1 MNSSV
6 MQGILDAL
14 NGDALILQYLH
25 GARVFRGW
33 INQDTIIPCITV
45 IENNENS
52 KPRVGYFNSGHRDN
66 TPGIQI
72 DIWISKSQEGFPST
86 NDDLDVIAQRIDEF
100 MFHTGVTN
108 THLWEK
114 VSTSEQFEP
123 DTGLFHK
130 ALRYNFRYN
139 LHD

>member
-6 MQGILDAL
+6 MEGILDGL
-14 NGDALILQYLH
+14 NGDALILEYLG
-25 GARVFRGW
+25 GAHVFRGW

-52 KPRVGYFNSGHRDN
+52 KPRVGYAISGHRDN
-66 TPGIQI
+66 SSTIQI
-72 DIWISKSQEGFPST
+72 DIWISKSHEGFPCT

-100 MFHTGVTN
+100 LFHTGVTN
-108 THLWEK
+108 THLWDK

-130 ALRYNFRYN
+130 ALRYSFRYN
-139 LHD
+139 LQD